1 MDDNDSNQ
9 FNVNLKNFKG
19 PLDTLLDLARSQK
32 VNLENI
38 SVTLLADQFL
48 EFITNEKN
56 ICNNGLINFPININ
70 INETGP
76 INLSFNTYHIKINDN
91 KPTKEYNVRFDGL
104 QRDLRF

>member
-1 MDDNDSNQ
+1 MV
-9 FNVNLKNFKG
+9 NVKT
-19 PLDTLLDLARSQK
+19 LDIQWLIVKK
-32 VNLENI
+32 VKV
-38 SVTLLADQFL
+38 VTN
-48 EFITNEKN
+48 ITNEKN